1 MDSDEARAKVYHP
14 VIDRVVAEHLGGHGA
29 VVTLRRIVELP
40 GCDALTRLLHEAAQY
55 AADRHQQLAR
65 RVRTLGADLRAAAV
79 EMAEGR
85 CAEPLL
91 TGRHDELL
99 ALASRHRD
107 ALAHL
112 DSLARAVSERA
123 TTPDEPRPRP

>member
-1 MDSDEARAKVYHP
+1 M
-14 VIDRVVAEHLGGHGA
+14 I
-29 VVTLRRIVELP
+29 
-40 GCDALTRLLHEAAQY
+40 RLLHETAQY

-79 EMAEGR
+79 EMAEGC